1 MQARLSV
8 GAHLARRHHR
18 NVGRRRVSSNIPARV
33 VRHLAVVRLGH
44 LHVRHLGHLAVVHL
58 LYAIELYAID
68 LYDGDDASLL
78 H

>member
-33 VRHLAVVRLGH
+33 VRHLAVVHQR
-44 LHVRHLGHLAVVHL
+44 
-58 LYAIELYAID
+58 YAIELYAMD